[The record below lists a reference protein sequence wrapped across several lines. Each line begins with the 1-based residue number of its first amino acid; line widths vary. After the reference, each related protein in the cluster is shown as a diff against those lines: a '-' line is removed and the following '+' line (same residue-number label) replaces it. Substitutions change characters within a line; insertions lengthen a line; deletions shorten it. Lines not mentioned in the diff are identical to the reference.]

1 MGLTVVCLSVKG
13 LLPKAGWASNSC
25 HYTTFRF
32 IFVFCIYVVQKHR
45 KQFSDAWLAFLRLP
59 VSSIARTLYSRDT
72 NVDWLDFHS
81 FSQLSSRLY
90 KRVLTSLHSDV
101 MPHLL
106 DPRLLLD
113 FLTYSYDA
121 GGVVSLLALN
131 GLFILMHEYH
141 L

>member
-1 MGLTVVCLSVKG
+1 MYPVMLT
-13 LLPKAGWASNSC
+13 
-25 HYTTFRF
+25 
-32 IFVFCIYVVQKHR
+32 
-45 KQFSDAWLAFLRLP
+45 DLAF
-59 VSSIARTLYSRDT
+59 TLVYT
-72 NVDWLDFHS
+72 